1 MYRSIIL
8 SGLMMIF
15 AASATA
21 AELVPWPPEAKTEAV
36 EACKQS
42 ARDSV
47 AQAYLTMTN
56 EDELPPDFF
65 DNAASSLQPIFDSCD
80 CAISKLQKQI
90 GFDYY
95 STHEALMPAKI
106 RGLAMNACA
115 PKPVQESETGTDS
128 ASATSEPSQPSAPA
142 AQTTPALPPAGE

>member
-1 MYRSIIL
+1 MLRSIIFSAL
-8 SGLMMIF
+8 VMIF
-15 AASATA
+15 AESATA
-21 AELVPWPPEAKTEAV
+21 AELVPWPPEARTEAA

-65 DNAASSLQPIFDSCD
+65 DNAASSLQPIFDSCE
-80 CAISKLQKQI
+80 CAINKLQKQI

-95 STHEALMPAKI
+95 SAHEALMPAKI

-115 PKPVQESETGTDS
+115 PKPPAEAESSTDS
-128 ASATSEPSQPSAPA
+128 ATPTTAPPPAAEPAPA
-142 AQTTPALPPAGE
+142 IPPAGE